1 MIGSTTHY
9 DLPSILCLVDSDEI
23 VELTCDLGGSIRSVN
38 GSAAS
43 LETFLE
49 HENLSVTDIGVN
61 KYGQLTLRVV
71 DFGKED

>member
-1 MIGSTTHY
+1 MIGNTTHY
-9 DLPSILCLVDSDEI
+9 DLPSILCLVGSDEM
-23 VELTCDLGGSIRSVN
+23 VELSCDLGGAIRSIS
-38 GSAAS
+38 GSAES